1 MVNWVRIRKRSC
13 FGSAYLLWS
22 QQRWLLMSDFLS
34 RRSASLL
41 LQHTPMAPS
50 WTAGQFESTTTP
62 AISQIWKSG
71 QKHVIQTWYYI
82 LLSYGYDMYPV
93 TQYVPYQWFAETSPT
108 NILFCLEGIL
118 GNSYFSIKATASVF
132 ISTASSP
139 SPSFLSSEQ
148 LQNLWVINFK
158 TTLCRPLT
166 SVRSVSSFHLI
177 TTRTNFV
184 LNSMN

>member
-1 MVNWVRIRKRSC
+1 MFWLGVPALVTTKMVVDVRLPVKEVSQ
-13 FGSAYLLWS
+13 SA
-22 QQRWLLMSDFLS
+22 
-34 RRSASLL
+34 AAA
-41 LQHTPMAPS
+41 HTEAPS